1 MDICHWN
8 GVTSDWV
15 GVNNTR
21 VPSDVNGGEEKSM
34 AEQRLIDAN
43 AILYSEAVDGD
54 TFEGTGK
61 LYARKEDI
69 DALPTIEERK
79 TGKWLPD
86 NTNMYEIRFVCSNC
100 KESQVVPTI
109 GYKPIWDWCPNC
121 GADMREQP

>member
-1 MDICHWN
+1 M
-8 GVTSDWV
+8 
-15 GVNNTR
+15 
-21 VPSDVNGGEEKSM
+21 
-34 AEQRLIDAN
+34 RLIDA
-43 AILYSEAVDGD
+43 
-54 TFEGTGK
+54 
-61 LYARKEDI
+61 
-69 DALPTIEERK
+69 DALTATLGVTDMDCDKCAWHDREWSNCKRGGDFEDACCAIENAPTIEERK